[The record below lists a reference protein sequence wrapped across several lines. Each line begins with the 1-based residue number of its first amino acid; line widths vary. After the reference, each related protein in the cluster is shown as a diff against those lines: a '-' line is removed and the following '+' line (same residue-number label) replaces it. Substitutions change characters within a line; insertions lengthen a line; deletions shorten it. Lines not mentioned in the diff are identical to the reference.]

1 MDVTWISE
9 TYKPSQASAFP
20 KGWSPLP
27 GCRTLSQTYKR
38 RACQEHKVLSTA
50 GQWPQVGGHTRS
62 EGTSA
67 QGASRSA
74 HARRSQQP
82 QALPPLLYSQSLSP
96 SLLPPLSPVLPL
108 FLSPRF
114 PSSPAAPGRRRVPVC
129 LLFSGVIQCKWV
141 KSSR

>member
-20 KGWSPLP
+20 KGRSPLP
-27 GCRTLSQTYKR
+27 GCRTHSQTYKR

-82 QALPPLLYSQSLSP
+82 QALPPLLYSQSLSL
-96 SLLPPLSPVLPL
+96 SLASSFTCASSLPLSPFPKLTR
-108 FLSPRF
+108 SPWKMEGA
-114 PSSPAAPGRRRVPVC
+114 SVPPV
-129 LLFSGVIQCKWV
+129 FRGHSVQMGEE
-141 KSSR
+141 